1 MVDKYLIDIL
11 ICLPKSWMLMK
22 LFVVFT
28 SIIAITLLLTAY
40 SSGNPLIQLQQ
51 QAVAQTSDTMS
62 ANSTTATS
70 ADGTGNRTNDSADA
84 SPSQTIFYRGIEASK
99 EPVHVNHS
107 QPDRQHQTLNILL
120 HRDDGASY
128 KGVLT
133 FTATEPVDIGIG
145 HGVPLDNSTFSQIE
159 LEELDELFTVT
170 HNDKGELGV
179 PGIVSAPSR
188 ITPDYGINPPYFSA
202 SIPFVGSSRFLSTMS
217 GEYDPFVAVYEVSAE
232 IIQPQHVVDLHGLNV
247 DTNTN
252 TNTNKTATALP

>member
-11 ICLPKSWMLMK
+11 ICFPKDWMLMK
-22 LFVVFT
+22 LFVVFA
-28 SIIAITLLLTAY
+28 SFIAITLLLTAY
-40 SSGNPLIQLQQ
+40 GSGNPLIHL
-51 QAVAQTSDTMS
+51 QAVAQPSDTTS

-70 ADGTGNRTNDSADA
+70 TDGTGNKANVSVEA
-84 SPSQTIFYRGIEASK
+84 SPGQAIFYRGIEVSK
-99 EPVHVNHS
+99 EPVHLNFPQQDEQNHI
-107 QPDRQHQTLNILL
+107 NILP

-145 HGVPLDNSTFSQIE
+145 HRVPLDNSTFSQIE
-159 LEELDELFTVT
+159 SEKLGELFTVT

-188 ITPDYGINPPYFSA
+188 ITPDYGIHPPYFSA
-202 SIPFVGSSRFLSTMS
+202 SIPFAGSSLFLSTMS

-232 IIQPQHVVDLHGLNV
+232 IIQPQDVVDLDGLNV
-247 DTNTN
+247 GTNTN
-252 TNTNKTATALP
+252 TTTTALP